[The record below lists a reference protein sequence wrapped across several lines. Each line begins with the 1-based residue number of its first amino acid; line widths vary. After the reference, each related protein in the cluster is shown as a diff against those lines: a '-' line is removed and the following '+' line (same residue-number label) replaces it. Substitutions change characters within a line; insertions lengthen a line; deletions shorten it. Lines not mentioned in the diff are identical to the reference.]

1 MARIKIGNVKPKKG
15 VDYFTP
21 ADIQEMGK
29 EFAPKEELNTLSE
42 SLTNTLNESLTN
54 ITTEVSALK
63 TSMTE
68 TNTEIESMPTKYAP
82 AYTYGTEE
90 LIVGESQLETG
101 KLHFVYE

>member
-29 EFAPKEELNTLSE
+29 EFAPKEELNTLS
-42 SLTNTLNESLTN
+42 ESLTN

>member
-29 EFAPKEELNTLSE
+29 EFAPKEDLNALGE
-42 SLTNTLNESLTN
+42 SLTNVS
-54 ITTEVSALK
+54 TEVLALK

-68 TNTEIESMPTKYAP
+68 ANTEIESMPTKYAP
-82 AYTYGTEE
+82 AYTYGIEE
-90 LIVGESQLETG
+90 LIVGESELETG